1 MTSFYQ
7 SRWDVINGF
16 LASVVILGMT
26 AFFAYG
32 STDGAVRSWIC
43 IDFKFRNS
51 VNICIYLSD
60 RKETAAKR
68 DVYI

>member
-7 SRWDVINGF
+7 SRWDVINSF
-16 LASVVILGMT
+16 LASVLILGLT
-26 AFFAYG
+26 SFYAYG
-32 STDGAVRSWIC
+32 RMDGAVRSWIC